1 MADQARASRVP
12 LYLGAVLILF
22 GVCVVMWGSAS
33 FTDHVPLVVKG
44 REPPQSVSF
53 RCPAILGQGG
63 EPEASEHAIQ
73 VLQDRRLT
81 RPPCAPFREQRRVLA
96 AVDLAVAAAG
106 LGLLL
111 RLRMRFAQPTMPPPM
126 TSSSA

>member
-1 MADQARASRVP
+1 MAERERPSRTP
-12 LYLGAVLILF
+12 LYVGAVLILF
-22 GVCVVMWGSAS
+22 GMSVVMWGASS

-44 REPPQSVSF
+44 KEPARSVAF
-53 RCPAILGQGG
+53 RCPPIFGEAG
-63 EPEASEHAIQ
+63 EPEASDDAIQ

-81 RPPCAPFREQRRVLA
+81 RPPCAPFRPQRRVLA
-96 AVDLAVAAAG
+96 AVDLAITVAG

-111 RLRMRFAQPTMPPPM
+111 RLRGRFAQATTPPPM